1 MMRYLISFWVG
12 HFNNINEFIES
23 IMQTYQNMS
32 LYHGKFHIKC
42 TLKYVT
48 FHFKTYCNNS
58 DTYVQSN
65 VKVEVMKILYFIF
78 RYILGNMNIHFCISF
93 VS

>member
-1 MMRYLISFWVG
+1 MMRYLISFWVW

-65 VKVEVMKILYFIF
+65 VKVEVRKY
-78 RYILGNMNIHFCISF
+78 YISF
-93 VS
+93 LDKF

>member
-32 LYHGKFHIKC
+32 LYHGK
-42 TLKYVT
+42 Y
-48 FHFKTYCNNS
+48 
-58 DTYVQSN
+58 TYVQSN

-78 RYILGNMNIHFCISF
+78 R
-93 VS
+93 